1 MNIKEAIAVLEGI
14 KREAEQNVRYP
25 GLRYKQ
31 SILEDSMK
39 IEALDIGINE
49 LQITINNQ

>member
-1 MNIKEAIAVLEGI
+1 MNKKEAIAVLEGI
-14 KREAEQNVRYP
+14 KRETEQNVKYL
-25 GLRYKQ
+25 GLRHKR

-49 LQITINNQ
+49 LQITIDNQ